1 MVLLGE
7 YTIFKGEYEKG
18 TSSNKSMATF
28 SKDEG
33 CHNRGGFGRVTNNEG
48 VLKGSFSLVRE
59 VVMLGCCGTQGR

>member
-33 CHNRGGFGRVTNNEG
+33 CHNRGGFGRVTNAMK
-48 VLKGSFSLVRE
+48 VYLKGRFLW
-59 VVMLGCCGTQGR
+59 